1 MYSFNELARLIITS
15 DLSLSRQRDNPATI
29 LYTERIQNR
38 RRHTIDGM
46 RRMHKQTH
54 VICST
59 SLVVVCILH
68 PTPQIIAA
76 GPFHPSCY
84 RAYRQIAP
92 GISWES
98 YEVMTEA
105 DDFPTPVITV
115 LRPCPPE
122 FVPKVLGNLARV
134 HIDIIPKI

>member
-1 MYSFNELARLIITS
+1 MVHLIITNNLL
-15 DLSLSRQRDNPATI
+15 LSQQRDSPAAI
-29 LYTERIQNR
+29 LYTERIHTR
-38 RRHTIDGM
+38 RGHMIDGM

-84 RAYRQIAP
+84 RAYRQIASGP
-92 GISWES
+92 SWES